1 MSPPFCFFK
10 IHRAS
15 PVTDIVFIMKKF
27 TFIGFL
33 LIVIAAYSIFSCK
46 RANVAP
52 EKEIAKTLIAQIDS
66 FSASKNKLLIAVKSG
81 TANEKQLQQLFL
93 DLRISYKK
101 IEWATEYFD
110 PAGSRFVN
118 GPPVQEI
125 EMSNGQVFQPAGL
138 QVIEA
143 FLFPKYDSSQ
153 KKELI
158 RQLTMLQ
165 TGCDK
170 YKLHFTNI
178 AILDWQVY
186 DAAKLEMF
194 RIFSLGITGFDNPL
208 TLKSAQESEASIE
221 SLKVALAYYEDEQG
235 AEYLPAEFNA
245 AALYLKQHTNFNAFN
260 RAEFITRYGN
270 PITVNITTLEKRSNI
285 HETTYNRLLN
295 MDAKTMFEKG
305 AFNPNAF
312 NPNVF
317 DSGQTPG
324 VMAKRQALGRVL
336 FADPILSGTSTRSCQ
351 SCHDPSKAFTDGL
364 VKNTIINDSHR
375 LVRRNTPTL
384 INAALQPSQFYDLRA
399 NTLEDQALAVVQN
412 RDEMHGSMKVA
423 AQRLWQNK
431 SYRELFSAAFPQ
443 KNRAGID
450 TLDVMSAIGTYV
462 RSLVALN
469 SRFDEYMQGNKTAM
483 NQQELNGFNIFMG
496 KGRCATCHYMPLFNG
511 SFPPQYSIIESEVIG
526 VPQNKQQTAIDTDMG
541 RYNILKTPAF
551 QHAFKITT
559 VRNAARTAP
568 YMHNGVFTTL
578 EQVVDFYNKGG
589 GAGLGYKVDN
599 QTLASDK
606 LNLTPNECNELV
618 AFIKSLD
625 SKPIN

>member
-1 MSPPFCFFK
+1 
-10 IHRAS
+10 
-15 PVTDIVFIMKKF
+15 MKKI

-33 LIVIAAYSIFSCK
+33 LIAIAAYSVYSCRQVK
-46 RANVAP
+46 PAP
-52 EKEIAKTLIAQIDS
+52 EKAIAQTLIAQIDS
-66 FSASKNKLLIAVKSG
+66 FSASKDKLLAAVKSG
-81 TANEKQLQQLFL
+81 SANEKQLQQLFL
-93 DLRISYKK
+93 NLRISYKK

-125 EMSNGQVFQPAGL
+125 EMGSGQIFQPAGL

-143 FLFPKYDSSQ
+143 LLFPKYDISQ

-165 TGCDK
+165 TACDK
-170 YKLHFTNI
+170 DKSHFANVD
-178 AILDWQVY
+178 ILDWQVY
-186 DAAKLEMF
+186 DATKLEMF
-194 RIFSLGITGFDNPL
+194 RILSLGITGFDNPL
-208 TLKSAQESEASIE
+208 TLNSAQESEASIE
-221 SLKVALAYYEDEQG
+221 SLKVALAYYEDTEG
-235 AEYLPAEFNA
+235 TKNLPAEFNTA
-245 AALYLKQHTNFNAFN
+245 AEYLKHHTNFNAFD
-260 RAEFITRYGN
+260 RAEFITNYGN
-270 PITVNITTLEKRSNI
+270 PITTNITTLEKRTNI

-312 NPNVF
+312 NPNVY
-317 DSGQTPG
+317 DPGQTPG
-324 VMAKRQALGRVL
+324 IIAKKQALGRVL

-351 SCHDPSKAFTDGL
+351 SCHDPAKAFTDGL
-364 VKNTIINDSHR
+364 VKNTVINDSHK

-399 NTLEDQALAVVQN
+399 TTLEDQALAVVQN
-412 RDEMHGSMKVA
+412 RDEMHGSMIVA

-431 SYRELFSAAFPQ
+431 SYRELFSEAFPQ
-443 KNRAGID
+443 KNRVGID
-450 TLDVMSAIGTYV
+450 TLEVMSAIGSYV

-469 SRFDEYMQGNKTAM
+469 SRFDEYMQGNKAAM
-483 NQQELNGFNIFMG
+483 NQQELNGFNLFMG
-496 KGRCATCHYMPLFNG
+496 KARCATCHYMPLFNG

-526 VPQNKQQTAIDTDMG
+526 VPKTIQQTAIDTDMG
-541 RYNILKTPAF
+541 RYNILKTSAF
-551 QHAFKITT
+551 KHAFKITT

-599 QTLASDK
+599 QTLAADK
-606 LNLTPNECNELV
+606 LNLSKKECGELV
-618 AFIKSLD
+618 SFMKSLN
-625 SKPIN
+625 SKMN